1 MRTQILRAVAA
12 LLMALGFGFM
22 FASAGGF
29 EPSAW
34 VLGAFSGSAMGAG
47 QYLLLGEAMKRRG
60 KRCASR
66 G

>member
-12 LLMALGFGFM
+12 LLFGLGLGFM

-34 VLGAFSGSAMGAG
+34 VLGAFAGLALGAG

-60 KRCASR
+60 KHCAPR